1 MQRIILFLLLP
12 LMTNAQMV
20 RFGGNVSGITVSQIQ
35 GDTFRVK
42 GNFNDITGVSI
53 GTQLQVGDI
62 FWSPAL
68 NAGDTCRRMVVVS
81 ADTLFAG
88 FVNFQV
94 NVLGQGSPSTQNSK
108 LMRETPNQSLDYIPQ
123 GGNESLREC
132 ISQYY
137 SNILDNL
144 LGQGGGLASVLV
156 DSLTIVGDGLTDTLK
171 VDTNVIATIQALN
184 DSLANYLVEID
195 VDSVTIF
202 GDGVNT
208 PLYADTS
215 VLVTITALNDSL
227 SNITAQVLVDSFTI
241 VGNGLTDSLRVD
253 TNVVVTWSALQD
265 SLGDGMYQETFIA
278 DGLINVYQ
286 VTLAGGILPDDKSD
300 ILVLRN
306 GVVLDAGYII
316 NLDGANGQ
324 LELSFMPDVGDEIV
338 IIWFNGDVA
347 VSIGGGGGVDSVFTD
362 GVTVLGNGL
371 LIDKIRVDTTLIAT
385 QGYVLDAIQQTGA
398 GDITGVTAGFGISGG
413 GLSGDVTIDVDS
425 NVIATQNYVTGAIA
439 PKLDS
444 VFVDMFLTGNGT
456 QINPLSI
463 DTMYVA
469 SKDYVDNSIAGS
481 GLGDIT
487 GVNETPQYGI
497 IGGAASG
504 AVLLRVDST
513 VIADKS
519 WIAAQGYNS
528 GDFVSTGATSGN
540 GISGSATGISST
552 FTVTSNA
559 TNANTPSTI
568 VFRDASGNFS
578 AGTITGTLS
587 GTATQVSS
595 TLTRGTYLTGN
606 NYNGSEA
613 TTWAV
618 DATNANTASKVVA
631 RDASGNFSAG
641 TITAALTGNASTATT
656 LQNARTI
663 NGTSFNGSAN
673 ITVPVNATNRTTN
686 ESGHLL
692 FTGTTA
698 TGNIP
703 VYTNTNIRV
712 NPSTSTITAT
722 LNGTANQVANSLDAG
737 FGLTGSSYTGSA
749 QRTWVVDTV
758 NIASKSWVSGQIGG
772 GGVTATNGSI
782 NKLAFFTNAT
792 NIDGGSRWRLGT
804 QSDPVLT
811 NSTDVFYYG
820 NAGLTDKFSVFGK
833 TYLEDATIA
842 TLAATNFSV
851 TNFGVS
857 ALTVSNNATFNGT
870 VGNSIFNPGGQ
881 LGIQTNPSTNNESLT
896 ARFGAAFNVTN
907 NSTSAGNFSVRSRD
921 INNMLF
927 MNSNSNA
934 MVIGG
939 GTPDVNGQFQL
950 KIQKGLYVNE
960 SRSTASAFNGL
971 LVSGG
976 TDIYMLFANPQTN
989 SVGIN
994 QFNTASFVKLDVN
1007 GSQRI
1012 FDNSLVFQ
1020 NSSTGASS
1028 ITAGT
1033 RLSLSAGTTNF
1044 NINNQ
1049 NSGAINIY
1057 TGGNVSQGLTI
1068 AATTGNVTVGGG
1080 SGIGKLNVNGDVDIA
1095 AGSVYR
1101 INGVAIGTTTINNNA
1116 ANRIITGSGTAN
1128 TLNGQ
1133 ANLTYSNGT
1142 LTNSLVNNSAAIING
1157 SLNIIYDEGLL
1168 NGTTSFINFG
1178 QGPMYFSTNNINAI
1192 SILNNGQIQ
1201 FPTYSA
1207 GTLVTNASGV
1217 ITAQG
1222 SDGRLKNIIKPLES
1236 GLDKILRLNPI
1247 YYKWKD
1253 DSGFNTQFEELGFIA
1268 QEIKNVIPIAVPY
1281 NEDEVKVLNYSDRA
1295 IIATLVKAIQEQ
1307 QAMIEQLQNEIKELK
1322 K

>member
-53 GTQLQVGDI
+53 GTQLQAGDI
-62 FWSPAL
+62 YWSPAL

>member
-53 GTQLQVGDI
+53 GTQLQAGDI
-62 FWSPAL
+62 YWSPAL

-123 GGNESLREC
+123 GGNEALREC

-347 VSIGGGGGVDSVFTD
+347 VSIGSGGGVDSVFTD

-782 NKLAFFTNAT
+782 NKLPFFTSGT

-1049 NSGAINIY
+1049 NAGAINIY

-1095 AGSVYR
+1095 DKFTFSTSG
-1101 INGVAIGTTTINNNA
+1101 NNA
-1116 ANRIITGSGTAN
+1116 TITNRANGYLDIITNNDGNTTLRLLADGKFFVGWGTSVF
-1128 TLNGQ
+1128 TQRFQVNGR
-1133 ANLTYSNGT
+1133 
-1142 LTNSLVNNSAAIING
+1142 SLAEG
-1157 SLNIIYDEGLL
+1157 YD
-1168 NGTTSFINFG
+1168 
-1178 QGPMYFSTNNINAI
+1178 QFSDRKLKENIN
-1192 SILNNGQIQ
+1192 SIESALN
-1201 FPTYSA
+1201 
-1207 GTLVTNASGV
+1207 LVM
-1217 ITAQG
+1217 
-1222 SDGRLKNIIKPLES
+1222 K
-1236 GLDKILRLNPI
+1236 LNPVSYNWI
-1247 YYKWKD
+1247 NDAKYNFTED
-1253 DSGFNTQFEELGFIA
+1253 VNIGFIA
-1268 QEIKNVIPIAVPY
+1268 QEVEETLKNQNYINSIIIGDELKSIDYSKIIP
-1281 NEDEVKVLNYSDRA
+1281 LL
-1295 IIATLVKAIQEQ
+1295 TKAIQEQ